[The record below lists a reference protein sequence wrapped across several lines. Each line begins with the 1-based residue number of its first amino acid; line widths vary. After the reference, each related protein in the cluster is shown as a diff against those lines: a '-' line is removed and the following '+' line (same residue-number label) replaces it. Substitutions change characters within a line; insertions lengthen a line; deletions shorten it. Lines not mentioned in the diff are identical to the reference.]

1 MSVVVAATL
10 ALGAAAQERAATARY
25 GEMFPAGTYQNL
37 NAGRGEPAGFDLARV
52 VGKKPVVFCYWIAG
66 HERSEQTLLRL
77 QEIAREAGGDKIA
90 VLGVV
95 AERPGRE
102 APQIVQR
109 IAEIGVEVPVLND
122 DGFRLGQALRVQA
135 VPDVAVLDEAGRLM
149 LGNAG
154 SLRQQVEYKLDVEG
168 VVQRAVR
175 TGDVGAYGPMPK
187 YYPVVE
193 MVGAKCPDFQAAE
206 VGNGLQRRWY
216 NLLAE
221 DKVNVLVFWWV
232 DCGHCKKTLPALNEW
247 LKQNPDSR
255 INLIS
260 AARISNPVERT
271 KTEEFCNY
279 HEFVFPTLADEDRS
293 IADKFQVTATPTFLF
308 VRPDGVI
315 DSVLT
320 EGDFQTAFKAKVKEL
335 LGS

>member
-1 MSVVVAATL
+1 MLGVAL
-10 ALGAAAQERAATARY
+10 AVAVGAEGIVSARY
-25 GEMFPAGTYQNL
+25 GEVFPAGTYQNL
-37 NAGRGEPAGFDLARV
+37 NAGKGEPASFDLSTV

-66 HERSEQTLLRL
+66 HERSEKTLLRL
-77 QEIAREAGGDKIA
+77 QELAREAGQGKVA
-90 VLGVV
+90 VIGIV

-109 IAEIGVEVPVLND
+109 IAEIGVKVPVLDD

-135 VPDVAVLDEAGRLM
+135 VPDVAILDAAGRLM
-149 LGNAG
+149 LGNGG

-168 VVQRAVR
+168 VVQRAIR
-175 TGDVGAYGPMPK
+175 TGNVGAYGPMPK

-193 MVGAKCPDFQAAE
+193 MVGSKCPDFEAPE
-206 VGNGLQRRWY
+206 VGNGIERRWY

-232 DCGHCKKTLPALNEW
+232 DCGHCKKTMPELNDW
-247 LKQNPDSR
+247 LKQNPNSR

-260 AARISNPVERT
+260 AARVSNAVERT

-279 HEFVFPTLADEDRS
+279 HEFVFPTLMDEDRG

-320 EGDFQTAFKAKVKEL
+320 EGNFQSAFKAKVKEI